1 MAQSTVKLIVDA
13 QNAIN
18 PLKKVNNATKNLSRN
33 TDKLKNRLNKSN
45 RAIRD
50 SGRSATAAAG
60 GFRTLN
66 RSLVPL
72 LKILAVVG
80 ATRFVFI
87 NAADIE
93 TQRKSLEVLTGSLSK
108 TNEIIKELQDFGAVT
123 PFKSSELIEQTKRL
137 KAFGFETNELVDTT
151 KRLAD
156 VAGAT
161 GADLQGIAT
170 AFGQIRAKGKLQQEE
185 NLQLLERGVDI
196 TTELKNITGL
206 QGEAFE
212 KAQRQGKIGAD
223 LVNQALINLTNEGGA
238 FFKGA
243 SSQATT
249 LNGQLSTL
257 IDSTESL
264 ARTIGS
270 QLSPAIKGALD
281 LATKG
286 VVAIEKIFSRFGD
299 IGDIGLG
306 NVMKAEMDAQA
317 QATRLTKLKFGD
329 DIRLSGFAFTDEEKA
344 AKKFLK
350 EQTELLKKQFIER
363 EKLRQKSFEEN
374 EIIEQANQKQTEKTE
389 KIIETNN
396 AATAF
401 NQTLDSSLF
410 ILDEAIARTDG
421 LKEKFME
428 IGQGIEDGIVSG
440 LTDAVMGTKSLAE
453 AATGVLNRLK
463 QQLIEVAIQRSVS
476 GIGNFFGNALGG
488 LFGGGGRAAPLVTD
502 DVFNLGFD
510 TSSLSLGGRGF
521 AKGGR
526 PPIGKASLVG
536 ERGPELFVPKVAGT
550 IIPNNQIGGESVTNN
565 IVVNVDASGTAVQGD
580 DANANQFG
588 EQLAAAIQAEIINQK
603 RSGGLLN

>member
-1 MAQSTVKLIVDA
+1 VAQSTVRLIVDA
-13 QNAIN
+13 QNAVS
-18 PLKKVNNATKNLSRN
+18 PLRRVNDATKNLSRN
-33 TDKLKNRLNKSN
+33 TDKLKDRLNKSN

-66 RSLVPL
+66 RSLGPL
-72 LKILAVVG
+72 LKILAVIG

-108 TNEIIKELQDFGAVT
+108 TNQIIKELQDFGAVT

-249 LNGQLSTL
+249 LNGKLSTL

-264 ARTIGS
+264 ARTIGEI
-270 QLSPAIKGALD
+270 LSPAIKEALD

-299 IGDIGLG
+299 IGDVGLG
-306 NVMKAEMDAQA
+306 NVAKAEQDAQRDA
-317 QATRLTKLKFGD
+317 ARLTATKFGTNFKGE
-329 DIRLSGFAFTDEEKA
+329 SVFASKEENKFFREQFKLLRKA
-344 AKKFLK
+344 N
-350 EQTELLKKQFIER
+350 IER
-363 EKLRQKSFEEN
+363 EKLRQKSFEEVPILE
-374 EIIEQANQKQTEKTE
+374 EINQKQTEKTE

-401 NQTLDSSLF
+401 NQTLDSSIF
-410 ILDEAIARTDG
+410 ILDEAINQTDG

-428 IGQGIEDGIVSG
+428 IGQGIENGIVSG
-440 LTDAVMGTKSLAE
+440 LTDAVMGTKTLAE
-453 AATGVLNRLK
+453 AATGVLNNLK
-463 QQLIEVAIQRSVS
+463 RKLVEVAMQRAVS
-476 GIGNFFGNALGG
+476 GIGNFFGNALSGI
-488 LFGGGGRAAPLVTD
+488 FGGGGGGNPFLGGPNPFKFTS
-502 DVFNLGFD
+502 NLSPTLGF
-510 TSSLSLGGRGF
+510 
-521 AKGGR
+521 ANGGR
-526 PPIGKASLVG
+526 PPVGRASLVG
-536 ERGPELFVPKVAGT
+536 EKGPEIFVPRSAGT
-550 IIPNNQIGGESVTNN
+550 IIPNHALGGGGTTNN
-565 IVVNVDASGTAVQGD
+565 MITVNVDASGTSVQGNGSEAD
-580 DANANQFG
+580 QLGGLIASVVQATIID
-588 EQLAAAIQAEIINQK
+588 EQRA
-603 RSGGLLN
+603 GGLLNR

>member
-1 MAQSTVKLIVDA
+1 VAQSTVRLIVDA
-13 QNAIN
+13 QNAVS
-18 PLKKVNNATKNLSRN
+18 PLRRVNDATKNLSKN

-66 RSLVPL
+66 RSLGPL
-72 LKILAVVG
+72 LKILAVIG

-108 TNEIIKELQDFGAVT
+108 TNQIIKELQDFGAVT

-137 KAFGFETNELVDTT
+137 KAFGFETDELVDTT

-238 FFKGA
+238 FFEGA

-249 LNGQLSTL
+249 LNGKLSTL

-264 ARTIGS
+264 ARTIGE

-299 IGDIGLG
+299 IGDVGLG
-306 NVMKAEMDAQA
+306 NVAKAEQDAQRDA
-317 QATRLTKLKFGD
+317 ARLTATKFGTNFKGES
-329 DIRLSGFAFTDEEKA
+329 IFASKEENEFFREQFKLLRKA
-344 AKKFLK
+344 N
-350 EQTELLKKQFIER
+350 IER
-363 EKLRQKSFEEN
+363 EKLKQKSFEEVPILEESN
-374 EIIEQANQKQTEKTE
+374 KKQTEKTE

-401 NQTLDSSLF
+401 NQTLDTSLF
-410 ILDEAIARTDG
+410 ILDEAITQTDG

-440 LTDAVMGTKSLAE
+440 LTDAVMGTKTLAE
-453 AATGVLNRLK
+453 AATGVLNNLK
-463 QQLIEVAIQRSVS
+463 RKLVEVAMQRAVS
-476 GIGNFFGNALGG
+476 GIGNFFGNALSGI
-488 LFGGGGRAAPLVTD
+488 FGGGKRSN
-502 DVFNLGFD
+502 VFSGSANVFSGAGSSFDMGLLGF
-510 TSSLSLGGRGF
+510 
-521 AKGGR
+521 ANGGR
-526 PPIGKASLVG
+526 PPIGKASIVG

-550 IIPNNQIGGESVTNN
+550 IIPNNAIGGGGTTNN
-565 IVVNVDASGTAVQGD
+565 MITVNVDASGTSVQGNGSEAD
-580 DANANQFG
+580 QLGGLIASVVQATIID
-588 EQLAAAIQAEIINQK
+588 EQRA
-603 RSGGLLN
+603 GGLLNR